1 MNNRRFQLE
10 NEIENQDNR
19 NRMGLG
25 FFFIIMLAF
34 PMQYYLANNMGQG
47 YYFKKKMIIAILVSK

>member
-1 MNNRRFQLE
+1 MDFNLLKILRMNNRRFQLE
-10 NEIENQDNR
+10 DEIENQDNR

-47 YYFKKKMIIAILVSK
+47 YSY

>member
-1 MNNRRFQLE
+1 MNNRRFQLDNGNE
-10 NEIENQDNR
+10 NEDNR

-25 FFFIIMLAF
+25 FFFVIMLAF

-47 YYFKKKMIIAILVSK
+47 KGLTASFDA